1 MRVSSIVDVLE
12 HVARRLA
19 SLKLTLV
26 FLLLLG
32 AGIVLTYQDRTAM
45 TWPLAIPLFALALN
59 LIAAVATNPL
69 FRRQTPLLLFHLALI
84 GLMLL
89 AGVGRLTYLKARVEV
104 TEGQAFDGVP
114 VEVQHGPF
122 HHSRLERVRFVN
134 ERFVI
139 DYSPEVTI
147 RATANL
153 VRWEDPSGRWQ
164 RATITENTPLSV
176 LGYRFYVTNGKGFA
190 PVFAWRP
197 ENSAEWTI
205 GSVHLPKFPSDDH
218 AQQAEWVLPDGKTS
232 VWVRLLFDRPVLV
245 AGQASRLTA
254 PTDSRIVL
262 RHARPGHPEDR
273 HELRPGQSVP
283 LAGGVLE
290 YKELRLWMGYL
301 VYYDWTVPW
310 LLATSA
316 IAVLALAWHF
326 IAKFKSRPW

>member
-1 MRVSSIVDVLE
+1 MSSTADALGQA
-12 HVARRLA
+12 ARRLA
-19 SLKLTLV
+19 SPKLTLAY
-26 FLLLLG
+26 LLLLAG
-32 AGIVLTYQDRTAM
+32 GIVVTYQERTAM

-89 AGVGRLTYLKARVEV
+89 AGLGRLTYLKARVEV

-114 VEVQHGPF
+114 VEVQQGPF
-122 HHSRLERVRFVN
+122 HRSRLDRVRFVN
-134 ERFVI
+134 ERFAI

-147 RATANL
+147 QATANL
-153 VRWEDPSGRWQ
+153 VRWEGPDGRWQ
-164 RATITENTPLSV
+164 SATITENHPLSV
-176 LGYRFYVTNGKGFA
+176 FGYRFYVTSGKGFA

-197 ENSAEWTI
+197 QNSAEWTA

-218 AQQAEWVLPDGKTS
+218 AQQAEWMLPDGKTS
-232 VWVRLLFDRPVLV
+232 VWVRLLFDRPVLTP
-245 AGQASRLTA
+245 GQPSRLTA
-254 PTDSRIVL
+254 PADSRIVL
-262 RHARPGHPEDR
+262 RYARPGQPEER
-273 HELRPGQSVP
+273 HELRPGQSAVV
-283 LAGGVLE
+283 AGGVLE

-310 LLATSA
+310 LLATSV
-316 IAVLALAWHF
+316 IAVFSLAWHF

>member
-1 MRVSSIVDVLE
+1 VLG
-12 HVARRLA
+12 HVTWRLA

-84 GLMLL
+84 GLMVL
-89 AGVGRLTYLKARVEV
+89 AGFGRLTYLKARVEV

-114 VEVQHGPF
+114 VEVQQGPF
-122 HHSRLERVRFVN
+122 HSSRLERVRFVN

-153 VRWEDPSGRWQ
+153 VRWQDPSGRW
-164 RATITENTPLSV
+164 RSTTITENVPLSV

-197 ENSAEWTI
+197 RESREWAV

-218 AQQAEWVLPDGKTS
+218 AQQAEWTLPDGKTS
-232 VWVRLLFDRPVLV
+232 VWVRLLFDRPVL
-245 AGQASRLTA
+245 APGEASRLTA
-254 PTDSRIVL
+254 PADSRIVL
-262 RHARPGHPEDR
+262 RHARQGQPEDR
-273 HELRPGQSVP
+273 YELRPGQSVA

-316 IAVLALAWHF
+316 LAVIALAWHF
-326 IAKFKSRPW
+326 IAKFKTRPW